1 MLYQR
6 FDTNFVSPLF
16 GLLRMSLKW
25 LDGKHVV
32 FGRIMEGLDVVKKI
46 EGSPTGRMDRP
57 VKEVK
62 IVDSGVVS

>member
-1 MLYQR
+1 
-6 FDTNFVSPLF
+6 
-16 GLLRMSLKW
+16 MSLKW

-32 FGRIMEGLDVVKKI
+32 FGRVMEGLDVVKKI